1 MIFFLCT
8 FCLVVLIHCTV
19 ALHMFVFG
27 DLIKVGRTPKEGYN
41 FWPFE
46 QMIDEVLF
54 WHSYQNLTKS
64 SEIPQMILLNSDK
77 NGISGGFVRNQLE
90 NIIFLPLVL
99 SYKILS
105 PSLVMMWCEKCVVD
119 WMYFPRTFF
128 ALFSDEKII
137 FWCQDTFV
145 NMCLKKIDCL
155 SSKKYNVC
163 H

>member
-1 MIFFLCT
+1 
-8 FCLVVLIHCTV
+8 
-19 ALHMFVFG
+19 
-27 DLIKVGRTPKEGYN
+27 
-41 FWPFE
+41 
-46 QMIDEVLF
+46 MIDEVLF

-128 ALFSDEKII
+128 ALF
-137 FWCQDTFV
+137 FWWKDHFLMQRYVCKHV
-145 NMCLKKIDCL
+145 SKKIDCL
-155 SSKKYNVC
+155 SSKKYNITMSLMNGRLEVILF
-163 H
+163 